1 MPKNNEI
8 KEGALKDRHA
18 GQFHAYDGSRP
29 MPEPLDEELKVERHA
44 TWASIRE
51 RQRSGGTIQKS
62 FTLDEVAMI
71 VKTAVAEA
79 LRKASSSDEEA
90 EIKVGGK

>member
-1 MPKNNEI
+1 MAKNEVKLDSL
-8 KEGALKDRHA
+8 KERSA

-51 RQRSGGTIQKS
+51 RQRSGGSIQKS
-62 FTLDEVAMI
+62 FTIDEVEAI
-71 VKTAVAEA
+71 VKSAVAEA
-79 LRKASSSDEEA
+79 LQSASYEEEA